1 MYTQCSHCLTVY
13 RITFADLTG
22 GRGEVVCGS
31 CDQPFDA
38 LATLSQAP
46 PSEPLVRLE
55 PFPPLLPRPR
65 LVDAVM
71 RPRALQPALF
81 PAHPVAAPGK
91 APAFL
96 GPAPR
101 STGRRRGQ
109 GLWWAGTATL
119 ALLLLA
125 QVLYAERDRLLAIP
139 TYRAWAESACLALG
153 CTLPGS
159 SRAIDGLALVSRDI
173 RRHPTVDGAL
183 LISATLANRAG
194 RDRPYPVLELT
205 LSDLDGRIMAM
216 RRFRPVDYLSDPRRS
231 LSGMPAAT
239 TLPLEF
245 EVVDP
250 GPSAV
255 AFEFRFLPPDA

>member
-13 RITFADLTG
+13 RIAIDELSG

-38 LATLSQAP
+38 LATLRPSP
-46 PSEPLVRLE
+46 PPEPLARLE
-55 PFPPLLPRPR
+55 ARPPALPRPR
-65 LVDAVM
+65 LVEAVM
-71 RPRALQPALF
+71 RPAVLQATLF
-81 PAHPVAAPGK
+81 PAPPAAAATEPPG
-91 APAFL
+91 FL
-96 GPAPR
+96 RRPR
-101 STGRRRGQ
+101 PIPGARSGRAAWWTGAA
-109 GLWWAGTATL
+109 LL
-119 ALLLLA
+119 ALLLLG

-159 SRAIDGLALVSRDI
+159 GRAIDGLALVSRDI
-173 RRHPTVDGAL
+173 RRHPAVEGAL
-183 LISATLANRAG
+183 LISATLANRAD
-194 RDRPYPVLELT
+194 RERPYPVLELT
-205 LSDLDGRIMAM
+205 LSDLDGTVLAM
-216 RRFRPVDYLSDPRRS
+216 RRFRPVDYLSDPRRAS
-231 LSGMPAAT
+231 AGMPAAT

>member
-13 RITFADLTG
+13 RVALEDLAG

-38 LATLSQAP
+38 LATLSQSP
-46 PSEPLVRLE
+46 PPEPLTRLE
-55 PFPPLLPRPR
+55 PRPPVLPRPR

-81 PAHPVAAPGK
+81 PAPAAAAPGA

-96 GPAPR
+96 GRAVRAPA
-101 STGRRRGQ
+101 RRGRAV
-109 GLWWAGTATL
+109 WWWGAAGL
-119 ALLLLA
+119 ALLLLG
-125 QVLYAERDRLLAIP
+125 QVLYAERERLLAIP
-139 TYRAWAESACLALG
+139 TYRAWAESACQALG
-153 CTLPGS
+153 CTVPGS
-159 SRAIDGLALVSRDI
+159 ARAIDGLALVSRDI
-173 RRHPTVDGAL
+173 RRHPAVEGAL
-183 LISATLANRAG
+183 LISATLANRAP
-194 RDRPYPVLELT
+194 RERPYPVLELT
-205 LSDLDGRIMAM
+205 LSDLDGKVLAM
-216 RRFRPVDYLSDPRRS
+216 RRFRPVDYLSDPRRVPA
-231 LSGMPAAT
+231 GMPAAT